1 LVFGRGCL
9 EIGLSTLFCL
19 GDPFPRMLERLTDF
33 DVRFVEVVDEGLH
46 ALSQKRVNAF
56 RRIARDSGLEFTV
69 HAPFADIN
77 IASPNP
83 VLRRVMLKRLEK
95 SLAYARE
102 LKCKQWVF
110 HSGWKS
116 GVSEFYPNLDWQTN
130 LRSVRSLIATAKKL
144 GVEIAIENTPEPFS
158 FLVKSMRD
166 IALFYSELGVGAD
179 LGMAFDVGHA
189 NTAKEIFG
197 FIDKFADKIAHVHVS
212 DNEGKYDQHKGIG
225 YGKIDWKAVA
235 KALKGINYR
244 GVVVCESVDHVLESI
259 EAMRKIFA

>member
-1 LVFGRGCL
+1 LVFGCGCL

-33 DVRFVEVVDEGLH
+33 DVRFVEVVDEGFH

-166 IALFYSELGVGAD
+166 IALFYSELGVDAD

-189 NTAKEIFG
+189 NTTKEIFG

-212 DNEGKYDQHKGIG
+212 DNEGKYDQHKGVG

>member
-1 LVFGRGCL
+1 
-9 EIGLSTLFCL
+9 
-19 GDPFPRMLERLTDF
+19 MLERLTDF
-33 DVRFVEVVDEGLH
+33 DVRFVEVVDEGFH

-166 IALFYSELGVGAD
+166 IALFYSELGVDAD

-189 NTAKEIFG
+189 NTTKEIFG

-212 DNEGKYDQHKGIG
+212 DNEGKYDQHKGVG

>member
-1 LVFGRGCL
+1 
-9 EIGLSTLFCL
+9 
-19 GDPFPRMLERLTDF
+19 MLERLTDF
-33 DVRFVEVVDEGLH
+33 DVRFVEVVDEGFH

-189 NTAKEIFG
+189 NTTKEIFG

-212 DNEGKYDQHKGIG
+212 DNEGKYDQHKGVG

-244 GVVVCESVDHVLESI
+244 GVVVCESVDHVFESI

>member
-1 LVFGRGCL
+1 
-9 EIGLSTLFCL
+9 
-19 GDPFPRMLERLTDF
+19 MLERLTDF
-33 DVRFVEVVDEGLH
+33 DVRFVEVVDEGFH

-56 RRIARDSGLEFTV
+56 RKIARDSGLEFTV

-189 NTAKEIFG
+189 NTTKEIFG

-212 DNEGKYDQHKGIG
+212 DNEGKYDQHKGVG

>member
-1 LVFGRGCL
+1 
-9 EIGLSTLFCL
+9 
-19 GDPFPRMLERLTDF
+19 MLERLTDF
-33 DVRFVEVVDEGLH
+33 DVRRVEVVDEGFH
-46 ALSQKRVNAF
+46 ALNQKRVNVF
-56 RRIARDSGLEFTV
+56 RRIARDSGLELTV

-110 HSGWKS
+110 HSGLKS

-130 LRSVRSLIATAKKL
+130 LRSARSLIATANKL
-144 GVEIAIENTPEPFS
+144 GVEIAIENTPEPLS

-166 IALFYSELGVGAD
+166 IALFYSELGVDAD
-179 LGMAFDVGHA
+179 LDIAFDVGHA
-189 NTAKEIFG
+189 NTTKEIYG
-197 FIDKFADKIAHVHVS
+197 FIDKFADKIVHVHIS
-212 DNEGKYDQHKGIG
+212 DNEGQYDQHKGVG

-235 KALKGINYR
+235 KALKSINYK
-244 GVVVCESVDHVLESI
+244 GVVVCESVDHVHESI
-259 EAMRKIFA
+259 ETMREIFA

>member
-1 LVFGRGCL
+1 
-9 EIGLSTLFCL
+9 
-19 GDPFPRMLERLTDF
+19 MLERLTDF
-33 DVRFVEVVDEGLH
+33 DVRFVEVVDEGFH

-189 NTAKEIFG
+189 NTTKEIFG

-212 DNEGKYDQHKGIG
+212 DNEGKYDQHKGVG

>member
-1 LVFGRGCL
+1 
-9 EIGLSTLFCL
+9 
-19 GDPFPRMLERLTDF
+19 MLERLTDF
-33 DVRFVEVVDEGLH
+33 DVRCVEVVDEGSH
-46 ALSQKRVNAF
+46 ALSRKRVDAF
-56 RRIARDSGLEFTV
+56 RRIAKDSGLEFTV

-102 LKCKQWVF
+102 LECKQWVF

-130 LRSVRSLIATAKKL
+130 LRSVRALINIAGKL
-144 GVEIAIENTPEPFS
+144 DVDIAIENTPEPFS
-158 FLVKSMRD
+158 FLVKRMRD
-166 IALFYSELGVGAD
+166 MALFYSELGMNAD
-179 LGMAFDVGHA
+179 LGIAFDVGHA
-189 NTAKEIFG
+189 NTTKEIFG
-197 FIDKFADKIAHVHVS
+197 FIDRFADRIVHVHVS
-212 DNEGKYDQHKGIG
+212 DNEGKYDQHKGVG
-225 YGKIDWKAVA
+225 YGMIDWKAVA
-235 KALKGINYR
+235 KALKSINYK